1 MEELDV
7 QRLKKALD
15 YLESK
20 QRELKREHQNDTRSI
35 DSLIKYLKRDMLE
48 QFHLSKYDHEI
59 KPEIKNTENFISNV
73 KNILE
78 KYSVRYTEEI

>member
-48 QFHLSKYDHEI
+48 RFHLSRYDHEI

-78 KYSVRYTEEI
+78 KNSSKYI